1 MNRHPIELV
10 TPLFHWLDWI
20 IAEYG
25 LYIYLVAVWASPFLI
40 AWILRGGCWRARPRR
55 RIVVGMPRSSAAPP
69 PLPPSTKASQQS
81 RRSTD
86 GDSQSFAA

>member
-10 TPLFHWLDWI
+10 MPLFHWLDWI

-25 LYIYLVAVWASPFLI
+25 LYIYLVAIWASPFLI
-40 AWILRGGCWRARPRR
+40 AWILSGGFWRKRPRR
-55 RIVVGMPRSSAAPP
+55 RVFVVMPRSSAVPP
-69 PLPPSTKASQQS
+69 PLPPSMEASPQS

-86 GDSQSFAA
+86 GDIQSFAD

>member
-25 LYIYLVAVWASPFLI
+25 LYIYLVAIWASPFLI
-40 AWILRGGCWRARPRR
+40 AWILRGGFWRKRPRR
-55 RIVVGMPRSSAAPP
+55 PVVVVMPRSSAVPP
-69 PLPPSTKASQQS
+69 LLPPSTEASPQS
-81 RRSTD
+81 RQSTD
-86 GDSQSFAA
+86 DDIQSFAD